1 MNAWT
6 QIQFWASKKTSL
18 TQFTT
23 ETLIS
28 KLWFLVRLSILLFL
42 TRAIFL
48 PLRKDIYFPQ
58 FRTKLAK
65 KISKTKNLFRDTSA
79 LFPYSEIA
87 CLLLCWSK
95 IFFRFQTEY
104 FYCKIKFSYSRV
116 PNNRSRWNNRGFGHC
131 NNR

>member
-6 QIQFWASKKTSL
+6 QIQFWASTNVFDTLHNGNSDFKT
-18 TQFTT
+18 F
-23 ETLIS
+23 
-28 KLWFLVRLSILLFL
+28 FLVRLSILLFL
-42 TRAIFL
+42 TRTIFL
-48 PLRKDIYFPQ
+48 PLRKHIYFPQ